1 MRLKTGMS
9 VRVISGNHK
18 GKEGKILR
26 VIKDRERVII
36 EGVNLIKKHTR
47 PTQENPKGGIIER
60 EGSLHI
66 SNVMHLHN
74 GKVSRIGY
82 KRLDDGSKVMLK
94 LIIKTQLKFG
104 EMAVLEENLCMLRIL
119 LMQFGSLYLG

>member
-26 VIKDRERVII
+26 VIKDTERVII

-66 SNVMHLHN
+66 YNICLL
-74 GKVSRIGY
+74 Y
-82 KRLDDGSKVMLK
+82 TYEYADDLLCVDICGLS
-94 LIIKTQLKFG
+94 IIKKK
-104 EMAVLEENLCMLRIL
+104 
-119 LMQFGSLYLG
+119 

>member
-74 GKVSRIGY
+74 GNPSRVGY
-82 KRLDDGSKVMLK
+82 KILEDGSKVRVSTK
-94 LIIKTQLKFG
+94 SGEEIK
-104 EMAVLEENLCMLRIL
+104 E
-119 LMQFGSLYLG
+119 

>member
-60 EGSLHI
+60 EGS
-66 SNVMHLHN
+66 
-74 GKVSRIGY
+74 
-82 KRLDDGSKVMLK
+82 
-94 LIIKTQLKFG
+94 
-104 EMAVLEENLCMLRIL
+104 
-119 LMQFGSLYLG
+119 

>member
-47 PTQENPKGGIIER
+47 PTQENPKGGIIAV
-60 EGSLHI
+60 SYT
-66 SNVMHLHN
+66 HLTLPR
-74 GKVSRIGY
+74 K
-82 KRLDDGSKVMLK
+82 
-94 LIIKTQLKFG
+94 
-104 EMAVLEENLCMLRIL
+104 A
-119 LMQFGSLYLG
+119 

>member
-9 VRVISGNHK
+9 VKIISGNHK

-26 VIKDRERVII
+26 IIKDKNRVII
-36 EGVNLIKKHTR
+36 EGINLIKKHTR
-47 PTQENPKGGIIER
+47 PTQDNPKGGIVER

-74 GKVSRIGY
+74 GNASRIGY
-82 KRLDDGSKVMLK
+82 KKLEDGSKVRVSSK
-94 LIIKTQLKFG
+94 SGEEIKD
-104 EMAVLEENLCMLRIL
+104 
-119 LMQFGSLYLG
+119 

>member
-9 VRVISGNHK
+9 VKVISGNHK

-26 VIKDRERVII
+26 IIKDRNRVII

-47 PTQENPKGGIIER
+47 PTQENPKGGIVER

-74 GKVSRIGY
+74 GNPSRIGY
-82 KRLDDGSKVMLK
+82 KRLEDGSKVRVSTK
-94 LIIKTQLKFG
+94 SGEEIK
-104 EMAVLEENLCMLRIL
+104 E
-119 LMQFGSLYLG
+119 

>member
-26 VIKDRERVII
+26 IIKDRERVII

-47 PTQENPKGGIIER
+47 PTQDNPKGGIIER

-66 SNVMHLHN
+66 SNVMYLYN

-82 KRLDDGSKVMLK
+82 KRLDDGSKVRVSTK
-94 LIIKTQLKFG
+94 SGEEIK
-104 EMAVLEENLCMLRIL
+104 E
-119 LMQFGSLYLG
+119 

>member
-36 EGVNLIKKHTR
+36 EGINLIKKHTR
-47 PTQENPKGGIIER
+47 PTQENPKGGVIER

-66 SNVMHLHN
+66 SNVMYLHN

-82 KRLDDGSKVMLK
+82 KSLDDGSKVRVSTK
-94 LIIKTQLKFG
+94 SGEEIK
-104 EMAVLEENLCMLRIL
+104 E
-119 LMQFGSLYLG
+119 

>member
-26 VIKDRERVII
+26 VIKDKERVII

-47 PTQENPKGGIIER
+47 PTQENPKGGVIER

-66 SNVMHLHN
+66 SNVMYLHN

-82 KRLDDGSKVMLK
+82 KSLDEGSKVRVSTK
-94 LIIKTQLKFG
+94 SGFCTH
-104 EMAVLEENLCMLRIL
+104 
-119 LMQFGSLYLG
+119 SP

>member
-26 VIKDRERVII
+26 VIKDKERVII

-47 PTQENPKGGIIER
+47 PTQENPKGGVIER

-66 SNVMHLHN
+66 SNVMYLNN

-82 KRLDDGSKVMLK
+82 KSLDDGSKVRVSTK
-94 LIIKTQLKFG
+94 SGEEIK
-104 EMAVLEENLCMLRIL
+104 E
-119 LMQFGSLYLG
+119 

>member
-26 VIKDRERVII
+26 VIKDKERVII

-47 PTQENPKGGIIER
+47 PTQENPKGGVIELQGDHTR
-60 EGSLHI
+60 
-66 SNVMHLHN
+66 
-74 GKVSRIGY
+74 KVN
-82 KRLDDGSKVMLK
+82 
-94 LIIKTQLKFG
+94 
-104 EMAVLEENLCMLRIL
+104 EVLSDMGFPVEDE
-119 LMQFGSLYLG
+119 

>member
-74 GKVSRIGY
+74 G
-82 KRLDDGSKVMLK
+82 
-94 LIIKTQLKFG
+94 
-104 EMAVLEENLCMLRIL
+104 
-119 LMQFGSLYLG
+119 

>member
-26 VIKDRERVII
+26 IIKDKERVII

-47 PTQENPKGGIIER
+47 PTQENPKGGVIER

-66 SNVMHLHN
+66 SNVMYLHN

-82 KRLDDGSKVMLK
+82 KS
-94 LIIKTQLKFG
+94 
-104 EMAVLEENLCMLRIL
+104 
-119 LMQFGSLYLG
+119 

>member
-26 VIKDRERVII
+26 VIKDRGRVII

-74 GKVSRIGY
+74 GKV
-82 KRLDDGSKVMLK
+82 
-94 LIIKTQLKFG
+94 
-104 EMAVLEENLCMLRIL
+104 
-119 LMQFGSLYLG
+119 

>member
-36 EGVNLIKKHTR
+36 EGVNLIKKNIR
-47 PTQENPKGGIIER
+47 DLLKRIQKVELLNVKG
-60 EGSLHI
+60 HCT
-66 SNVMHLHN
+66 
-74 GKVSRIGY
+74 Y
-82 KRLDDGSKVMLK
+82 
-94 LIIKTQLKFG
+94 
-104 EMAVLEENLCMLRIL
+104 
-119 LMQFGSLYLG
+119 LM

>member
-66 SNVMHLHN
+66 SNVMYLYN

-82 KRLDDGSKVMLK
+82 KRLDDGSKVRVSTK
-94 LIIKTQLKFG
+94 SGEEIK
-104 EMAVLEENLCMLRIL
+104 E
-119 LMQFGSLYLG
+119 

>member
-74 GKVSRIGY
+74 GNPSRVGFKI
-82 KRLDDGSKVMLK
+82 LEDGSKVRVSTK
-94 LIIKTQLKFG
+94 SGEEIK
-104 EMAVLEENLCMLRIL
+104 E
-119 LMQFGSLYLG
+119 

>member
-9 VRVISGNHK
+9 VRVISGNYK

-66 SNVMHLHN
+66 SNVMYLYN

-82 KRLDDGSKVMLK
+82 KRLDDGSKVRVSTK
-94 LIIKTQLKFG
+94 SGEEIK
-104 EMAVLEENLCMLRIL
+104 E
-119 LMQFGSLYLG
+119 

>member
-47 PTQENPKGGIIER
+47 PTQDNPKGGIIER

-66 SNVMHLHN
+66 SNVMYLYN

-82 KRLDDGSKVMLK
+82 KRLDDGSKVRVSTK
-94 LIIKTQLKFG
+94 SGEEIK
-104 EMAVLEENLCMLRIL
+104 E
-119 LMQFGSLYLG
+119 

>member
-36 EGVNLIKKHTR
+36 EGVNLIKKTYA
-47 PTQENPKGGIIER
+47 TYSR
-60 EGSLHI
+60 ES
-66 SNVMHLHN
+66 
-74 GKVSRIGY
+74 
-82 KRLDDGSKVMLK
+82 KRW
-94 LIIKTQLKFG
+94 
-104 EMAVLEENLCMLRIL
+104 N
-119 LMQFGSLYLG
+119 Y

>member
-36 EGVNLIKKHTR
+36 EGINLIKKHTR
-47 PTQENPKGGIIER
+47 PTQENPKGGVIER

-66 SNVMHLHN
+66 SNV
-74 GKVSRIGY
+74 
-82 KRLDDGSKVMLK
+82 
-94 LIIKTQLKFG
+94 
-104 EMAVLEENLCMLRIL
+104 CL
-119 LMQFGSLYLG
+119 LYTSDAADE

>member
-26 VIKDRERVII
+26 IIKDKERVII

-47 PTQENPKGGIIER
+47 PTQENPKGGVIER

-66 SNVMHLHN
+66 SNVMYLHN

-82 KRLDDGSKVMLK
+82 KSLDDVSKVRVSTK
-94 LIIKTQLKFG
+94 SGEEIK
-104 EMAVLEENLCMLRIL
+104 E
-119 LMQFGSLYLG
+119 

>member
-26 VIKDRERVII
+26 IIKDRDRLVI

-47 PTQENPKGGIIER
+47 PTQDNPKGGIIER

-66 SNVMHLHN
+66 SNVMYLYN

-82 KRLDDGSKVMLK
+82 KRLDDGSKVRVSTK
-94 LIIKTQLKFG
+94 SGEEIK
-104 EMAVLEENLCMLRIL
+104 E
-119 LMQFGSLYLG
+119 

>member
-26 VIKDRERVII
+26 IIKDKERVII

-47 PTQENPKGGIIER
+47 PTQENPKGGVIER

-66 SNVMHLHN
+66 SNVMYLHL
-74 GKVSRIGY
+74 S
-82 KRLDDGSKVMLK
+82 
-94 LIIKTQLKFG
+94 LIHI
-104 EMAVLEENLCMLRIL
+104 
-119 LMQFGSLYLG
+119 

>member
-26 VIKDRERVII
+26 IIKDKERVII

-47 PTQENPKGGIIER
+47 PTQENPKGGVIER

-66 SNVMHLHN
+66 SNVMYLHN

-82 KRLDDGSKVMLK
+82 KSLHDGSKVRVSTK
-94 LIIKTQLKFG
+94 SGEEIK
-104 EMAVLEENLCMLRIL
+104 E
-119 LMQFGSLYLG
+119 

>member
-9 VRVISGNHK
+9 VRVTSGNHK

-26 VIKDRERVII
+26 IIKDRDRVVI

-47 PTQENPKGGIIER
+47 PTQDNPKGGIIER

-74 GKVSRIGY
+74 GNPSKIGY
-82 KRLDDGSKVMLK
+82 KRLEDGSKVRVSTK
-94 LIIKTQLKFG
+94 SGEEIK
-104 EMAVLEENLCMLRIL
+104 E
-119 LMQFGSLYLG
+119 

>member
-26 VIKDRERVII
+26 IIKDRDRVVI

-47 PTQENPKGGIIER
+47 PTQDNPKGGIIER

-66 SNVMHLHN
+66 SNVMYLYN

-82 KRLDDGSKVMLK
+82 KRLDDGSKVRVSTK
-94 LIIKTQLKFG
+94 SGEEIK
-104 EMAVLEENLCMLRIL
+104 E
-119 LMQFGSLYLG
+119 